1 MSCSNAFAFKRFTP
15 VDAVRSVVW
24 IRAWPARIPSAGGLT
39 EQRQGPCLACYH
51 PAFVAHGSSRDATS
65 GTLYPASDRSG
76 LLHRVLGRQ
85 LVTWF
90 PRVSGSR
97 IDGMPHRITRER
109 MIEAI
114 RELPEDASVDDAIER
129 LVFLAKIEEGLA
141 QLDRGEGIP
150 HDEVKR
156 RLGL

>member
-1 MSCSNAFAFKRFTP
+1 M
-15 VDAVRSVVW
+15 
-24 IRAWPARIPSAGGLT
+24 PS
-39 EQRQGPCLACYH
+39 
-51 PAFVAHGSSRDATS
+51 
-65 GTLYPASDRSG
+65 
-76 LLHRVLGRQ
+76 
-85 LVTWF
+85 
-90 PRVSGSR
+90 
-97 IDGMPHRITRER
+97 RITRDR

-114 RELPEDASVDDAIER
+114 RELPPDASVDDAIER